1 MLKAGTSVPR
11 PELISSPCIASFV
24 DGEAIQVS
32 PSPACGEMV
41 VEDPLSRVGHTHTH
55 DLMRQK
61 ARLCGNPRTWKP
73 ENPSQDGDGHSQTHV
88 WVINGPTWATLPYA
102 DGLFC
107 SVSAERASRCS
118 PVWEDHGPDMQC
130 NPGGQQSHSNGDP
143 KVWYIYIFLYHI
155 FT

>member
-1 MLKAGTSVPR
+1 MEKQYRCLHP
-11 PELISSPCIASFV
+11 LL
-24 DGEAIQVS
+24 
-32 PSPACGEMV
+32 
-41 VEDPLSRVGHTHTH
+41 VEKWWWKTLCPGWDTHTH

-143 KVWYIYIFLYHI
+143 KVWYIYIYIFVSHFHI
-155 FT
+155 GLGIQTYK